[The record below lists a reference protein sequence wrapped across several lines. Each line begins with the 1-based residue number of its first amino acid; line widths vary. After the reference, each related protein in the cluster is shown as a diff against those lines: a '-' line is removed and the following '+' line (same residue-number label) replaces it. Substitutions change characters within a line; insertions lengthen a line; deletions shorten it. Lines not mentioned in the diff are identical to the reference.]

1 MISNLKGNFE
11 DVQYPNEHFIILHD
25 NNTNENFPLHWHDA
39 IEIIMPLE
47 NNFEVFA
54 GGNTYYL
61 NERDILIIPPGD
73 LHSLNAPD
81 TGQRLIFL
89 CNNSVLSRSEAL
101 SSISEVF
108 TKVILINQNS
118 SVSTSSATKKA
129 MLDIYEEYFKGTEL
143 SELKVYVKL
152 IEMLI
157 AVYEGEILS
166 QKKLSGITDEKL
178 GEYNERIGFILKYIE
193 KNYTEDLTLDK
204 LAEISGYSKFHFSRI
219 FKRYVG
225 ISHTDYVS
233 KVRVNAVQQLLLDP
247 ELSITEVAMNSGFS
261 SISSFNRIFK
271 KIKHCTPSEFKN
283 FYIKSFHH
291 INGKYHKI

>member
-1 MISNLKGNFE
+1 MISNLIGNFE
-11 DVQYPNEHFIILHD
+11 NVQYPNENFIILHD
-25 NNTNENFPLHWHDA
+25 NNTDENFPLHWHDA

-61 NERDILIIPPGD
+61 NERDILIIPPGE
-73 LHSLNAPD
+73 LHSMNAPD
-81 TGQRLIFL
+81 TGHCLIFL

-101 SSISEVF
+101 NSISEVF
-108 TKVILINQNS
+108 TRVILINQNS
-118 SVSTSSATKKA
+118 FESTSNATKKA
-129 MLDIYEEYFKGTEL
+129 MLDIYEEYFQETEL
-143 SELKVYVKL
+143 SELKVYIKL

-166 QKKLSGITDEKL
+166 QKKLSGITDEKF
-178 GEYNERIGFILKYIE
+178 GKYNERIGFIIKYI
-193 KNYTEDLTLDK
+193 KNNYAEDLTLDK

-225 ISHTDYVS
+225 MSHTDYVS
-233 KVRVNAVQQLLLDP
+233 KVRVNAAQQLLLDP
-247 ELSITEVAMNSGFS
+247 KLSITEVAMNAGFS

-271 KIKHCTPSEFKN
+271 KIKHCTPSEFK
-283 FYIKSFHH
+283 SFLSKVF
-291 INGKYHKI
+291 IV